1 MARKGVNL
9 VSMDNITVTINGT
22 QLSGRQSMTI
32 LEVAQDNGID
42 IPTLCYLPEL
52 PPTGACRI
60 CIVEVEGSKTLVG
73 SCYTP
78 ITEGMVIHTHSPQIL
93 ATRRIIIEL
102 LLANHCGSCLICDKA
117 NMCELRRIAA
127 DLEVGLP
134 RFRVR
139 KRYYPIED
147 VSPYIQRD
155 LTKCILCRKCVRV
168 CSEIVKQDVFNIAY
182 RGFDSKVVV
191 DFDQPIDKEAC
202 RDCGACIP
210 VCPTGA
216 LSQPPEM
223 RKEKKGKLQVIRG

>member
-9 VSMDNITVTINGT
+9 VNMDNITVTINGT
-22 QLSGRQSMTI
+22 RLSGRQSMTI

-60 CIVEVEGSKTLVG
+60 CIVEVEGSRTLVG

-78 ITEGMVIHTHSPQIL
+78 ITEGMVIHTHSPQVL

-182 RGFDSKVVV
+182 RGFDSKIIV
-191 DFDQPIDKEAC
+191 DFDQPIDKEVC

-210 VCPTGA
+210 FCPTGA